1 MQIIEGSIRR
11 KADALPL
18 YLFVMNTVVAMLIGA
33 VATAVVGYLV
43 VKPKMDNKSAE
54 IERQNNERIE
64 KAKLRTKEI
73 LFEAEKKALQ
83 LEEKAS
89 KKLAKVG
96 DEEKDMRHRM
106 EKLEERL
113 TMREDNLDKK
123 TEELDKKLEETR
135 QKEEAMQ
142 KRQAELD
149 EMIGQEAQKLEQVS
163 GLSKEQAKEEL
174 FKRIEE
180 MAQDDIK
187 KKIVAEEEKAKE
199 VASEKAR
206 WVITQAIQKYAAE
219 VSADSTTSVVN
230 LPSDDLKG
238 RIIGKE
244 GRNINAFEHLTG
256 IDVIVDD
263 TPNSII
269 ISGFD
274 LLRRYVAKLTLERLV
289 EDGRIHPAR
298 IEETLEKVKDE
309 VSELVKSLGE
319 KAVMEIG
326 IPNLHPNL
334 VKLVGRLRFR
344 TSYGQN
350 VLKHS
355 LEVGFLASA
364 IAAEVG
370 ADVEIAKVSGFLHDI
385 GKAVDHEIEG
395 NHALIGKDI
404 LEKFGMDE
412 RICQAVGAHHE
423 DIPPKNLEDYIVM
436 AADAISSARPGARRE
451 NAEAFVKRM
460 KQLEE
465 IANTKDGVKKSYAIQ
480 AGREVRVFV
489 EPDKIGDVEMMKLSR
504 NIAKEY
510 EKNLDYPGQI
520 KVHVIRETRAVDYAK

>member
-1 MQIIEGSIRR
+1 METIIAFLVGAVIAGAGGYVVLKPKAEEKAEEVRR
-11 KADALPL
+11 KNREMVERAKVQAKEL
-18 YLFVMNTVVAMLIGA
+18 ML
-33 VATAVVGYLV
+33 
-43 VKPKMDNKSAE
+43 
-54 IERQNNERIE
+54 
-64 KAKLRTKEI
+64 
-73 LFEAEKKALQ
+73 EAEKKALHMEEKISNRMVKSQ
-83 LEEKAS
+83 EEEQERRHQLDKIETRLSTKEEHLEEKQKDVE
-89 KKLAKVG
+89 KKQENIHVRESEINKLKEDLQAMKG
-96 DEEKDMRHRM
+96 QEMQ
-106 EKLEERL
+106 KLEEV
-113 TMREDNLDKK
+113 T
-123 TEELDKKLEETR
+123 
-135 QKEEAMQ
+135 
-142 KRQAELD
+142 
-149 EMIGQEAQKLEQVS
+149 
-163 GLSKEQAKEEL
+163 GLSKDQAKEEL

-180 MAQDDIK
+180 IAQTDIK
-187 KKIVAEEEKAKE
+187 KKIMFEEEKAKQTS
-199 VASEKAR
+199 SEKAK

-219 VSADSTTSVVN
+219 VTAESTTTVVT
-230 LPSDDLKG
+230 LPSDDMKG

-256 IDVIVDD
+256 VDVIVDD

-274 LLRRYVAKLTLERLV
+274 LLRRYVAKQTLERLL

-309 VSELVKSLGE
+309 VSELIKTLGE

-334 VKLVGRLRFR
+334 IKLIGRLRFR

-355 LEVGFLASA
+355 LEVGFLSAA
-364 IAAEVG
+364 IASEVG

-412 RICQAVGAHHE
+412 RICYAVGAHHE
-423 DIPPKNLEDYIVM
+423 DIPPKSLEDFIVM

-451 NAEAFVKRM
+451 NAEAFIKRM

-465 IANTKDGVKKSYAIQ
+465 IAGSRDGVKKTYAIQ

-489 EPDKIGDVEMMKLSR
+489 EPETITDVKMMELSR
-504 NIAKEY
+504 DIARQY
-510 EKNLDYPGQI
+510 EKDLDYPGQI
-520 KVHVIRETRAVDYAK
+520 KVHIIRETRAVEYAK

>member
-1 MQIIEGSIRR
+1 
-11 KADALPL
+11 
-18 YLFVMNTVVAMLIGA
+18 MNTLLAFLIGA
-33 VATAVVGYLV
+33 ALSGLGLFFIW
-43 VKPKMDNKSAE
+43 KPKEAMKAAD
-54 IERQNNERIE
+54 IERKNEERLE
-64 KAKLRTKEI
+64 RTRMQSKEM
-73 LFEAEKKALQ
+73 LLEAEKKAL
-83 LEEKAS
+83 LIEDKAS
-89 KKLAKVG
+89 KKLAKAAEDAKEMQHSLEKVQTRLETR
-96 DEEKDMRHRM
+96 EE
-106 EKLEERL
+106 
-113 TMREDNLDKK
+113 NLDKK
-123 TEELDKKLEETR
+123 NEEFEKRLEEVREKEQGIDAIRKDLEEMKGQEMKKLEEMT
-135 QKEEAMQ
+135 
-142 KRQAELD
+142 
-149 EMIGQEAQKLEQVS
+149 
-163 GLSKEQAKEEL
+163 GLNKDQAKEEL
-174 FKRIEE
+174 FRRVEVI
-180 MAQDDIK
+180 AQSDIK
-187 KKIVAEEEKAKE
+187 KKILSEEERAKE
-199 VASEKAR
+199 MSSEKAR

-219 VSADSTTSVVN
+219 VTAESTTTSVT
-230 LPSDDLKG
+230 LPSDEMKG

-244 GRNINAFEHLTG
+244 GRNINAFELLTG

-263 TPNSII
+263 TPNTIL

-298 IEETLEKVKDE
+298 IEEMLEKVKDE
-309 VSELVKSLGE
+309 VSDLVKTLGE
-319 KAVMEIG
+319 KAVLEIG

-334 VKLVGRLRFR
+334 IKLIGRLRFR

-364 IAAEVG
+364 IAAEIG
-370 ADVEIAKVSGFLHDI
+370 ADQEIAKVAGFLHDI
-385 GKAVDHEIEG
+385 GKSVDHEIEG
-395 NHALIGKDI
+395 NHALIGRDI

-423 DIPPKNLEDYIVM
+423 DIPLKNVEDYIVM

-465 IANTKDGVKKSYAIQ
+465 IAKSKAGVKKSYAIQ

-489 EPDKIGDVEMMKLSR
+489 EPDEISDIQMMQLSR
-504 NIAKEY
+504 DIAQEY

-520 KVHVIRETRAVDYAK
+520 KVHVIRETRAVEYAK

>member
-1 MQIIEGSIRR
+1 MEIII
-11 KADALPL
+11 ALL
-18 YLFVMNTVVAMLIGA
+18 VGAA
-33 VATAVVGYLV
+33 VAALAVYVAI
-43 VKPKMDNKSAE
+43 KPKLEQDAAE
-54 IERQNNERIE
+54 IERQNHERIE
-64 KAKLRTKEI
+64 KAKIKAKEI
-73 LFEAEKKALQ
+73 ELEAEKKALQ
-83 LEEKAS
+83 MEEKAVKNERENRAQLEKTQVRLDAREES
-89 KKLAKVG
+89 MDKKQEDFDKKLQDLREK
-96 DEEKDMRHRM
+96 EERVTKLQEELEQMKGKES
-106 EKLEERL
+106 EKLE
-113 TMREDNLDKK
+113 KV
-123 TEELDKKLEETR
+123 
-135 QKEEAMQ
+135 A
-142 KRQAELD
+142 
-149 EMIGQEAQKLEQVS
+149 
-163 GLSKEQAKEEL
+163 GLSKEQAKEQL
-174 FKRIEE
+174 FKQIEE
-180 MAQDDIK
+180 LSQTDIK
-187 KKIVAEEEKAKE
+187 KKIVEEEEKAKE
-199 VASEKAR
+199 ISQEKAR

-219 VSADSTTSVVN
+219 VSSDSTVTVVN
-230 LPSDDLKG
+230 LPSDDVKG

-256 IDVIVDD
+256 VDVIVDD

-274 LLRRYVAKLTLERLV
+274 LLRRYVAKQALERLV

-309 VSELVKSLGE
+309 VSELIRTLGE
-319 KAVMEIG
+319 KAVLEIG
-326 IPNLHPNL
+326 ISGLHPNL
-334 VKLVGRLRFR
+334 IKLVGRLRFR

-350 VLKHS
+350 VLKHC
-355 LEVGFLASA
+355 LEVGFLASS

-370 ADVEIAKVSGFLHDI
+370 ANVEIAKVAGFLHDI

-423 DIPPKNLEDYIVM
+423 DIPPKNLEDFIVM

-451 NAEAFVKRM
+451 NADAFIKRM

-465 IANTKDGVKKSYAIQ
+465 IANSKPGVKKSYAIQ
-480 AGREVRVFV
+480 AGREVRVLV
-489 EPDKIGDVEMMKLSR
+489 EPEKISDMDMLKLSKS
-504 NIAKEY
+504 IAQEY

>member
-1 MQIIEGSIRR
+1 METILAFLVGAVIAGAGGYVVLKPKAEEKAEDIRR
-11 KADALPL
+11 KNREMVERAKVQAKEL
-18 YLFVMNTVVAMLIGA
+18 ML
-33 VATAVVGYLV
+33 
-43 VKPKMDNKSAE
+43 
-54 IERQNNERIE
+54 
-64 KAKLRTKEI
+64 
-73 LFEAEKKALQ
+73 EAEKKALHMEERASKRVVKSQ
-83 LEEKAS
+83 EEEQERRHQLDKIETRLSTKEEHLEEKLSNFEKKREQMQVKETEIS
-89 KKLAKVG
+89 KLKEDLQAMKG
-96 DEEKDMRHRM
+96 QEMQ
-106 EKLEERL
+106 KLEEV
-113 TMREDNLDKK
+113 T
-123 TEELDKKLEETR
+123 
-135 QKEEAMQ
+135 
-142 KRQAELD
+142 
-149 EMIGQEAQKLEQVS
+149 
-163 GLSKEQAKEEL
+163 GLSKDQAKEEL

-180 MAQDDIK
+180 IAQEDIK
-187 KKIVAEEEKAKE
+187 KKIMSEEEKAKQT
-199 VASEKAR
+199 ASEKAK

-219 VSADSTTSVVN
+219 VTAESTTTVVT
-230 LPSDDLKG
+230 LPSDDMKG

-256 IDVIVDD
+256 VDVIVDD

-274 LLRRYVAKLTLERLV
+274 LLRRYVAKKTLESLI

-309 VSELVKSLGE
+309 VSDLIKTLGE
-319 KAVMEIG
+319 KACMEIG
-326 IPNLHPNL
+326 VPNLHPNL
-334 VKLVGRLRFR
+334 IKLIGRLRFR

-355 LEVGFLASA
+355 LEVGFLSAA

-412 RICQAVGAHHE
+412 RICYAVGAHHE
-423 DIPPKNLEDYIVM
+423 DIPPKSLEDFIVM

-451 NAEAFVKRM
+451 NAEAFIKRM

-465 IANTKDGVKKSYAIQ
+465 IAGSRDGVKKTYAIQ

-489 EPDKIGDVEMMKLSR
+489 EPETITDVKMMELSR
-504 NIAKEY
+504 DIARQY
-510 EKNLDYPGQI
+510 EKDLDYPGQI
-520 KVHVIRETRAVDYAK
+520 KVHIIRETRAVEYAK

>member
-1 MQIIEGSIRR
+1 MDTLLAVLG
-11 KADALPL
+11 
-18 YLFVMNTVVAMLIGA
+18 GA
-33 VATAVVGYLV
+33 VASGLLV
-43 VKPKMDNKSAE
+43 YFVIKPKLDNQAAE
-54 IERQNNERIE
+54 IERKNHEALE
-64 KAKLRTKEI
+64 KAKLKSQEI
-73 LFEAEKKALQ
+73 VLEAEKRAVQ
-83 LEEKAS
+83 TDEKAA
-89 KKLAKVG
+89 KKLAKAAE
-96 DEEKDMRHRM
+96 DEKEMRVRM

-113 TMREDNLDKK
+113 SQKEQNIDKK
-123 TEELDKKLEETR
+123 HDDLEKRSETLREKESMVEKTQQELEQMKGLELKKLEEVS
-135 QKEEAMQ
+135 
-142 KRQAELD
+142 
-149 EMIGQEAQKLEQVS
+149 KLNQ
-163 GLSKEQAKEEL
+163 EQAKEEL
-174 FKRIEE
+174 FKRVEE
-180 MAQDDIK
+180 IAQADIK
-187 KKIVAEEEKAKE
+187 KKIIQEEEKAKE
-199 VASEKAR
+199 MASEKAR

-219 VSADSTTSVVN
+219 VSADSTATVVT
-230 LPSDDLKG
+230 LPSDEMKG

-256 IDVIVDD
+256 VDVIVDD

-274 LLRRYVAKLTLERLV
+274 LLRRYVAKQTLERLV

-298 IEETLEKVKDE
+298 IEEMLEKVKDE
-309 VSELVKSLGE
+309 VSEMIKTLGE
-319 KAVMEIG
+319 KAVLEIG
-326 IPNLHPNL
+326 VPNLHPNL
-334 VKLVGRLRFR
+334 IKLIGRLRFR

-355 LEVGFLASA
+355 LEVGFIASS
-364 IAAEVG
+364 IAAEIG
-370 ADVEIAKVSGFLHDI
+370 ADVEIAKVAGFLHDI

-404 LEKFGMDE
+404 LEKFGMDP

-423 DIPPKNLEDYIVM
+423 DIPPVNIEDFIVM

-465 IANTKDGVKKSYAIQ
+465 IANTKTGVKRSYAIQ

-489 EPDKIGDVEMMKLSR
+489 EPEKVSDIQMMELSR
-504 NIAKEY
+504 DIAKEY

-520 KVHVIRETRAVDYAK
+520 KVHVIRETRAVEYAK

>member
-1 MQIIEGSIRR
+1 
-11 KADALPL
+11 
-18 YLFVMNTVVAMLIGA
+18 MNTILAVLAGA
-33 VATAVVGYLV
+33 VLSGLGFYVFL
-43 VKPKMDNKSAE
+43 KPKYEDKSAE
-54 IERQNNERIE
+54 IERQNHDRVE
-64 KAKLRTKEI
+64 KAKIRAQEI
-73 LFEAEKKALQ
+73 VIESEKKALQ
-83 LEEKAS
+83 GEEKVS
-89 KKLAKVG
+89 KRMSKMAE
-96 DEEKDMRHRM
+96 DEKEMRQKM
-106 EKLEERL
+106 EKMEERL
-113 TMREDNLDKK
+113 TQKETNLDKK
-123 TEELDKKLEETR
+123 QEDLEKKFEAIREKETQVEKVQQELEAMKGQEMQKLEEVAKMN
-135 QKEEAMQ
+135 QN
-142 KRQAELD
+142 D
-149 EMIGQEAQKLEQVS
+149 
-163 GLSKEQAKEEL
+163 AKEEL
-174 FKRIEE
+174 FKRVEE
-180 MAQDDIK
+180 IAHADIK
-187 KKIVAEEEKAKE
+187 KKILGEEAKAKE
-199 VASEKAR
+199 IATEKAR

-219 VSADSTTSVVN
+219 VTSDSTATVVT
-230 LPSDDLKG
+230 LPSDEMKG

-256 IDVIVDD
+256 VDVIVDD

-274 LLRRYVAKLTLERLV
+274 LLRRYVAKQTLERLI

-298 IEETLEKVKDE
+298 IEEMLEKVKEE
-309 VSELVKSLGE
+309 VSDLIRTLGE
-319 KAVMEIG
+319 KAVLEIG
-326 IPNLHPNL
+326 VPTLHPNL

-355 LEVGFLASA
+355 LEVGFIASS
-364 IAAEVG
+364 IAAELG
-370 ADVEIAKVSGFLHDI
+370 ADVEVAKTAGFLHDI

-404 LEKFGMDE
+404 LEKFGMDP

-423 DIPPKNLEDYIVM
+423 DIPPVAIEDYIVM

-465 IANTKDGVKKSYAIQ
+465 IANVKPGVKKSYAIQ

-489 EPDKIGDVEMMKLSR
+489 EPDKISDIQMMELSR
-504 NIAKEY
+504 NIAHEY

-520 KVHVIRETRAVDYAK
+520 KVHVIRETRAVEYAK

>member
-1 MQIIEGSIRR
+1 
-11 KADALPL
+11 
-18 YLFVMNTVVAMLIGA
+18 MNTILVFLGGA
-33 VATAVVGYLV
+33 VLAAAVVYFG
-43 VKPKMDNKSAE
+43 VKPKMDQEAAD
-54 IERQNNERIE
+54 IQRRNNELME
-64 KAKLRTKEI
+64 KSRLKAQEVVL
-73 LFEAEKKALQ
+73 EAEKKALQ
-83 LEEKAS
+83 AEEKIA
-89 KKLAKVG
+89 KRLAKAAE
-96 DEEKDMRHRM
+96 DEKEVRQRLEKT
-106 EKLEERL
+106 EERL
-113 TMREDNLDKK
+113 TQKEANIDRKHDDLEKK
-123 TEELDKKLEETR
+123 NEEIRQKEAKLEKDQHELEAMKGQEMKKLEEVS
-135 QKEEAMQ
+135 
-142 KRQAELD
+142 
-149 EMIGQEAQKLEQVS
+149 KLSQD
-163 GLSKEQAKEEL
+163 KAKEEL

-180 MAQDDIK
+180 IAHADIK
-187 KKIVAEEEKAKE
+187 KKIIAEEENAKQISTEKAK
-199 VASEKAR
+199 

-219 VSADSTTSVVN
+219 VTSESTATVVT
-230 LPSDDLKG
+230 LPSDEMKG

-256 IDVIVDD
+256 VDVIVDD

-274 LLRRYVAKLTLERLV
+274 LLRRYVAKQTLERLV

-298 IEETLEKVKDE
+298 IEEMLEKVKEE
-309 VSELVKSLGE
+309 VSELIRTLGE
-319 KAVMEIG
+319 KAVLEIG

-334 VKLVGRLRFR
+334 VKLIGRLRFR

-355 LEVGFLASA
+355 LEVGFIAAS

-404 LEKFGMDE
+404 LEKFGMDP

-423 DIPPKNLEDYIVM
+423 DIPPVAIEDYIVM

-465 IANTKDGVKKSYAIQ
+465 IAGKHEGVKKSYAIQ

-489 EPDKIGDVEMMKLSR
+489 EPDKISDIQMMELSR

-510 EKNLDYPGQI
+510 EKNLEYPGQI
-520 KVHVIRETRAVDYAK
+520 KVHVIRETRAVEYAK